1 MAPLFLPAWQ
11 DLPCIYCNS
20 PVGSDGETD
29 DGEFY
34 SCAAC
39 REVIE
44 IERLRVCGT
53 IETSEER
60 DDRRSDHAKRAR
72 AARTGLHAAPDAA

>member
-1 MAPLFLPAWQ
+1 MDQLFAPAWE
-11 DLPCIYCNS
+11 DSPCIYCNS

-39 REVIE
+39 RDA
-44 IERLRVCGT
+44 IERERERVT
-53 IETSEER
+53 RMYET
-60 DDRRSDHAKRAR
+60 
-72 AARTGLHAAPDAA
+72 RTALYQYDVSSGHGSPTFDAADYY

>member
-1 MAPLFLPAWQ
+1 MGKLFIPAWE
-11 DLPCIYCNS
+11 DSPCIYCNS

-39 REVIE
+39 RET
-44 IERLRVCGT
+44 IERERHRVAKMYGT
-53 IETSEER
+53 RMSQNQYDVSSGLSSE
-60 DDRRSDHAKRAR
+60 SI
-72 AARTGLHAAPDAA
+72 